1 MEFSDTLDGR
11 GRDSAKAAE
20 TFLPL
25 IPTTPRKAKLTE
37 ICGNFFIFL
46 SFPTPPKIKN
56 CQTNRTHFLFAR
68 PPRTACGF
76 AKRERRFLSNPPL
89 HGAIL
94 AIFENAKNERKKTG
108 NLFLDFLSWCAA
120 VMGGGYSVFL
130 YGCSSNRN
138 LNRAVCYPAP

>member
-1 MEFSDTLDGR
+1 MEFSDTPGGR
-11 GRDSAKAAE
+11 GGDSAKAAE

-25 IPTTPRKAKLTE
+25 IPTTPRKAKLTV

-46 SFPTPPKIKN
+46 SFPTPPKIEN
-56 CQTNRTHFLFAR
+56 CQTNRTHFLFVR

-108 NLFLDFLSWCAA
+108 NLFLISCLGVPFYVAA
-120 VMGGGYSVFL
+120 VIQFFCM
-130 YGCSSNRN
+130 
-138 LNRAVCYPAP
+138 AVHQTET

>member
-1 MEFSDTLDGR
+1 MEFSDTPGGR
-11 GRDSAKAAE
+11 GGDSAKATE

-37 ICGNFFIFL
+37 IFGNFFIFL

-56 CQTNRTHFLFAR
+56 CQTNKTHFLFAR

-89 HGAIL
+89 HGVIL
-94 AIFENAKNERKKTG
+94 AIFENDKNE
-108 NLFLDFLSWCAA
+108 LSMFFYVVLCYFL
-120 VMGGGYSVFL
+120 
-130 YGCSSNRN
+130 N
-138 LNRAVCYPAP
+138 P